1 MKKQRM
7 TWLLFGT
14 LVCLLSSCMKDFLE
28 ENLVWQGGYDYAP
41 WVETGDVAAVSGSG
55 ATLKGAVDTEK
66 MKEVLADG
74 ETVREFG
81 IAYATDFYTDF
92 TSSAVTVPASTD
104 ASSSNFTVDLS
115 GLEGSTTYFYAA
127 YVATDYSIYFGK
139 RQNFVTLPIDV
150 PEPSLPEVLSKD
162 GGLIR
167 VKSSSEKEN
176 IEMAYSKGFCWR
188 VVDSRYKEPTL
199 ADCSG
204 SEHLGWF
211 DAFEAE
217 VPVESSDVILA
228 IRAFVRAD
236 NTGEV
241 SYSETLFVSLH
252 EGTLVSPVILSDN
265 VDGTVC
271 FQAKLLNFE
280 GMEVTEKG
288 FCYSGTTASPV
299 IDTDEKLVDDS
310 SEDATSISVSAVGL
324 DPASFYYVRAY
335 CVAGGTTYY
344 GPTYIYGTRKV
355 GIYTLEDLIAFRD
368 AHNNNDDLSLWKDEN
383 GVVTLYSDI
392 DMSSVTDW
400 TPIEY
405 FWSNETFDGN
415 GHFLTNFKISSSRT
429 NAQYYGLFGQNSGL
443 IKNLHIGEGSN
454 ITFAIPQDAYSY
466 PYIGAICGYN
476 NDDGSISGCTSIAL
490 IDVTSATNSASFGVG
505 GIAGGNRGT
514 IEGCKHMKDG
524 VVSGRSQNAYVG
536 GIVGRSDNGANISGC
551 TNEGEVGLGYQCNY
565 IGGIVA
571 EANFINIRSCSNK
584 GAVTA
589 HTDTEYV
596 GGIAG
601 YCYGSGDNNSYSLI
615 DQCVNSAVIKNG
627 ATYVGGIVGSI
638 DGHVTNC
645 VNEAGGVISTEA
657 EYVGT
662 ICGDLGSSVNDF
674 AGNQNE
680 GTVNGEAGKMIG
692 IDRRPPL
699 VGNAAVVSSTI
710 TSTSVVLK
718 AEILDQGGGSI
729 QEAGFYYSTTANSW
743 GSSVRGTVVD
753 NVVTVTLEGLTP
765 GTTYFVWAYVQNN
778 HATAKSASNV
788 SFTTALE

>member
-310 SEDATSISVSAVGL
+310 SEDATSISVFAVGL

-344 GPTYIYGTRKV
+344 GPTYIYGTRKP
-355 GIYTLEDLIAFRD
+355 GIYTVEDLVAFRD
-368 AHNNNDDLSLWKDEN
+368 ARNNNEDVSMWKNEN
-383 GVVTLYSDI
+383 GEINLYSDL
-392 DMSSVTDW
+392 DMGGISKW
-400 TPIEY
+400 IPIEDIY
-405 FWSNETFDGN
+405 LGETFNGN
-415 GHFLTNFKISSSRT
+415 DHVLTNLCITVSPIRT
-429 NAQYYGLFGQNSGL
+429 EEEAGLFIRNEGT
-443 IKNLHIGEGSN
+443 IKNLHIGEGSRLLEESVEEYGASTIGSICALSGSESLISN
-454 ITFAIPQDAYSY
+454 CSSKMDLEWISETSTKTI
-466 PYIGAICGYN
+466 YIGGLVGYN
-476 NDDGSISGCTSIAL
+476 
-490 IDVTSATNSASFGVG
+490 G
-505 GIAGGNRGT
+505 GIIENCEFAG
-514 IEGCKHMKDG
+514 H
-524 VVSGRSQNAYVG
+524 VSAQSINAIVG
-536 GIVGRSDNGANISGC
+536 GIVGISNYSTVIRNCVNKGD
-551 TNEGEVGLGYQCNY
+551 VGKGYQCST

-571 EANFINIRSCSNK
+571 DGMGMNIVACTNE
-584 GAVTA
+584 GHVTA
-589 HTDTEYV
+589 HADTEYA

-601 YCYGSGDNNSYSLI
+601 VCGGANPSYSLI
-615 DQCVNSAVIKNG
+615 DQCVNSGEIKGGSKN
-627 ATYVGGIVGSI
+627 VGGIIGEMQGGITNCTNKGIVTTSAEMIGSI
-638 DGHVTNC
+638 CGNVHT
-645 VNEAGGVISTEA
+645 VNNF
-657 EYVGT
+657 
-662 ICGDLGSSVNDF
+662 VN
-674 AGNQNE
+674 NNNE
-680 GTVNGEAGKMIG
+680 GTVNGGEGTLIG
-692 IDRRPPL
+692 YDERPPL
-699 VGNAAVVSSTI
+699 VSDVTVVSYTA
-710 TSTSVVLK
+710 TSAILS
-718 AEILDQGGGSI
+718 ARILDKGGFEIRTAEMQYSLQENGSYI
-729 QEAGFYYSTTANSW
+729 SKDAMVEGDMITC
-743 GSSVRGTVVD
+743 
-753 NVVTVTLEGLTP
+753 TLENLTP
-765 GTTYFVWAYVQNN
+765 GTKYFVRAWARNSLN
-778 HATAKSASNV
+778 GGGSANFV
-788 SFTTALE
+788 SFKTSLE